1 MHQCSV
7 CLCPPALPRLSPPK
21 PETRLLEMV
30 AHRYVGLELLLRGLI
45 FHMPGRALSLQS
57 PPHQRISSPCHTAC
71 PLSLNSTPAPLFIPS
86 PPLNSIC
93 PIRFFSGYGC
103 SRQGWEPCHGV
114 SQSTWLGLDS
124 LPSPFGARSLKS
136 LVLFSPSPAL
146 SRALLNG
153 LSADCWILHGCPKGP
168 CGLRKWS
175 LKGPAAACRLL

>member
-1 MHQCSV
+1 MTKTFNIRAIPSANVSV
-7 CLCPPALPRLSPPK
+7 YDRTPF
-21 PETRLLEMV
+21 TTG
-30 AHRYVGLELLLRGLI
+30 YGLYIRSAG
-45 FHMPGRALSLQS
+45 
-57 PPHQRISSPCHTAC
+57 RIS
-71 PLSLNSTPAPLFIPS
+71 LVAPKLCALFPTFPS

-103 SRQGWEPCHGV
+103 SRQGWEPCHGM

-124 LPSPFGARSLKS
+124 LPSPFGAPSLKS